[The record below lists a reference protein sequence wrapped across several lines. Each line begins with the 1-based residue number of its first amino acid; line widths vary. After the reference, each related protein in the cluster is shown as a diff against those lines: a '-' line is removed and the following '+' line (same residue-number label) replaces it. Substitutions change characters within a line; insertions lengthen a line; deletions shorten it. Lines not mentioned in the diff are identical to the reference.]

1 MAEDHD
7 WIPVSHGWVEVWL
20 ALGGL
25 LPADRVGEAR
35 DAFVRDRR
43 CVLVVELDARVCRT
57 AGSIGDSVGLR
68 TLAALHLAAP
78 TGSAPDRSRSSRST
92 SDSRATRLRWASAS
106 SGPERLPLR
115 VSGLGC
121 SPGPRPWR
129 DPGRGGRGRRCR
141 AVARMRPSG
150 RSRSPEHPRGT
161 SRRLGRGFHAR
172 RRLGPR
178 VPSPRHRTHGGQEA
192 VRDP

>member
-68 TLAALHLAAP
+68 TLAALHLACA
-78 TGSAPDRSRSSRST
+78 DRVGARSIPVLT
-92 SDSRATRLRWASAS
+92 FDVRLASAAPS
-106 SGPERLPLR
+106 
-115 VSGLGC
+115 LGF
-121 SPGPRPWR
+121 SVIG
-129 DPGRGGRGRRCR
+129 
-141 AVARMRPSG
+141 S
-150 RSRSPEHPRGT
+150 
-161 SRRLGRGFHAR
+161 
-172 RRLGPR
+172 
-178 VPSPRHRTHGGQEA
+178 
-192 VRDP
+192 